1 MEELKP
7 GSNPPNFG
15 SISEIMERFGRV
27 PFEQFQKELNDWFM
41 SGLKEKGIDVAELEK
56 QGYPDLPDL
65 ISSIYHKAEVLQT
78 LADLKIKPD
87 NHESK

>member
-7 GSNPPNFG
+7 DNNPPNFG
-15 SISEIMERFGRV
+15 SLSEIMERFGHV
-27 PFEQFQKELNDWFM
+27 PYEQFQKDLNDWFIT
-41 SGLKEKGIDVAELEK
+41 GLKENGVSIADLEK
-56 QGYPDLPDL
+56 QGYPDLSTL

-87 NHESK
+87 HESK